1 MTDSCCQHHAPD
13 DPASALSGAQSQS
26 ERQRQDAPISQPS
39 TPISQPSF
47 GVENPRGLDA
57 LAFDGETGEA
67 VLIMVEPRPWDG
79 TEQRLFQLQEKVN
92 SYLSFALDGEM
103 TDAFP
108 HLAGKP
114 VRLQLDCAAP
124 PDSMTEHFI
133 TAVREHIALQD
144 MKFAVRIVGEPAPQ
158 GEGEG
163 GCGTGCGCHPADQV
177 AEH

>member
-1 MTDSCCQHHAPD
+1 MSDSCCQHHAPED
-13 DPASALSGAQSQS
+13 SS
-26 ERQRQDAPISQPS
+26 SQPS
-39 TPISQPSF
+39 TLNSQPPF

-103 TDAFP
+103 TEAFP

-114 VRLQLDCAAP
+114 VRLQLDCAVP

-158 GEGEG
+158 SEGEG
-163 GCGTGCGCHPADQV
+163 GCGTGCGCHPVDQV

>member
-1 MTDSCCQHHAPD
+1 MSDSCCQHQTTEPCETAEKP
-13 DPASALSGAQSQS
+13 GA
-26 ERQRQDAPISQPS
+26 
-39 TPISQPSF
+39 F

-79 TEQRLFQLQEKVN
+79 SEQRIFQLQEKVN

-103 TDAFP
+103 TEAFP

-114 VRLQLDCAAP
+114 VRLQLDCALP

-144 MKFAVRIVGEPAPQ
+144 MKFAVRVVGEPAPA
-158 GEGEG
+158 GELTGENPG
-163 GCGTGCGCHPADQV
+163 GCGTGCGCHP
-177 AEH
+177 

>member
-1 MTDSCCQHHAPD
+1 MRFVIASSPSGRTPPCSTTQHHAPEG
-13 DPASALSGAQSQS
+13 SA
-26 ERQRQDAPISQPS
+26 SQPS
-39 TPISQPSF
+39 ALNPQPSATPF

-79 TEQRLFQLQEKVN
+79 SEQRLFQLQEKVN
-92 SYLSFALDGEM
+92 AYLSFALDGEM

-114 VRLQLDCAAP
+114 VRLQLDCAAA

-133 TAVREHIALQD
+133 SAVREHIALQD
-144 MKFAVRIVGEPAPQ
+144 MKFAVRIVGEPAP
-158 GEGEG
+158 
-163 GCGTGCGCHPADQV
+163 V
-177 AEH
+177 

>member
-1 MTDSCCQHHAPD
+1 MSDHCCQHHAPED
-13 DPASALSGAQSQS
+13 SASQRSTLS
-26 ERQRQDAPISQPS
+26 
-39 TPISQPSF
+39 SQPSF

-79 TEQRLFQLQEKVN
+79 SEQRIFQLQEKVN

-103 TDAFP
+103 TEAFP

-114 VRLQLDCAAP
+114 VRLQLDCALP

-144 MKFAVRIVGEPAPQ
+144 MKFAVRVVGEPAPA
-158 GEGEG
+158 GELAGEISG
-163 GCGTGCGCHPADQV
+163 GCGTGCGCHP
-177 AEH
+177 

>member
-1 MTDSCCQHHAPD
+1 MSDSSRQHHAPVV
-13 DPASALSGAQSQS
+13 PSSALSDVKSES
-26 ERQRQDAPISQPS
+26 ERQTQDASIAE
-39 TPISQPSF
+39 PSF

-79 TEQRLFQLQEKVN
+79 SEQRLFQLQEKVN

-114 VRLQLDCAAP
+114 VRLQLDCAVA

-144 MKFAVRIVGEPAPQ
+144 MKFTVRLVGEPAPR
-158 GEGEG
+158 GGGEG
-163 GCGTGCGCHPADQV
+163 GCGTGCGCHPA
-177 AEH
+177 A

>member
-1 MTDSCCQHHAPD
+1 MSDSCCQHHAPED
-13 DPASALSGAQSQS
+13 SS
-26 ERQRQDAPISQPS
+26 
-39 TPISQPSF
+39 SQPSF

-79 TEQRLFQLQEKVN
+79 SEQRLFQLQEKVN

-103 TDAFP
+103 TEAFP

-124 PDSMTEHFI
+124 PDSMTGHFI

-144 MKFAVRIVGEPAPQ
+144 MKFAVRIVGEPAPADAA
-158 GEGEG
+158 GA
-163 GCGTGCGCHPADQV
+163 CGTGCGCHPVDQG